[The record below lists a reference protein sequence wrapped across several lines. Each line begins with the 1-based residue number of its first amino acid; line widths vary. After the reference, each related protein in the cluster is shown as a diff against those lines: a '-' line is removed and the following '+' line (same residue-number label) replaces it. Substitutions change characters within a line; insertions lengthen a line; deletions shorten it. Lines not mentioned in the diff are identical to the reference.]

1 MEKSQG
7 LSIVLPVYN
16 EEKNIKPV
24 IEDIL
29 SNIKKFTSDYE
40 IIVVDDGSKDKTL
53 NILYSLKERNK
64 EIKIITHKENRGYG
78 AALTEGIKHANKEFI
93 LLMDA
98 DGQFRI
104 NSLCA
109 FWDKRHSYDF
119 ILGYRKE
126 RRDNI
131 YRKIMGRIGNYIA
144 DLLLKKNI
152 KDINCGFKLFKAKIL
167 KRLNLESRGGII
179 SFEILYKLFK
189 INTFSFLQIPV
200 EHYERKFGNPGGGK
214 IKVIIKIILEFTK
227 LILKDPL

>member
-53 NILYSLKERNK
+53 NILYSLKEKNK

-152 KDINCGFKLFKAKIL
+152 KDIDCGFKLFRAKIL
-167 KRLNLESRGGII
+167 KRLSLKSRGIII
-179 SFEILYKLFK
+179 SFEVLYKLFK
-189 INTFSFLQIPV
+189 TNTYSFLQIPV
-200 EHYERKFGNPGGGK
+200 KHYKRKFGSSKGGK
-214 IKVIIKIILEFTK
+214 IKEIIKVLLEFIK
-227 LILKDPL
+227 LI